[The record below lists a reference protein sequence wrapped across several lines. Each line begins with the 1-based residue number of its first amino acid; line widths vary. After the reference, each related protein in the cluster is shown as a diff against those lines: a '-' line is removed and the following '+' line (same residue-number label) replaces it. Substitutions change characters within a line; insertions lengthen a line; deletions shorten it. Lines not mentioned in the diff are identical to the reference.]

1 MAKFNVDRVF
11 RYLMEG
17 NINAAHS
24 TLAEVEDLSSDE
36 KQEALDL
43 ALIRASKFGDAE
55 IVKAMIGSGANVK
68 AEDFDKRAPLYWAS
82 ENGYLDVVK
91 VLVDKG
97 ACLDAIDLH
106 AVC

>member
-36 KQEALDL
+36 KQEALVSVYN
-43 ALIRASKFGDAE
+43 I
-55 IVKAMIGSGANVK
+55 
-68 AEDFDKRAPLYWAS
+68 
-82 ENGYLDVVK
+82 
-91 VLVDKG
+91 
-97 ACLDAIDLH
+97 
-106 AVC
+106 